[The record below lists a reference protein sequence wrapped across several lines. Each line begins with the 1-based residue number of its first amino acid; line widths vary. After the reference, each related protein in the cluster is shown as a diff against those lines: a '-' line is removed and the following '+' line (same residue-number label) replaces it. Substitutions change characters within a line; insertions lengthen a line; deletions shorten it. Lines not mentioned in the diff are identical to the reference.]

1 MELINQID
9 KTFLF
14 DKKEIR
20 IIGTCDEP
28 WFAAVDICNVLG
40 LKNVTVSLKNIPDKW
55 RDLKMLVTPFGNQ
68 NMIIINESALY
79 KLIMRS
85 NKQITE
91 KFQEFVCE
99 EILPSI
105 RKTGEFNLQKQ
116 LQEKDS
122 KIKDMQDKLDKKI
135 GQIKRRNNKKGEMIY
150 MGTNELD
157 KEFFKVG
164 ITCNANS
171 RISGL
176 STGTTTDF
184 VMKNKWYTNFNKEIE
199 DAVKKNFEEERYSM
213 RKELYTLESYNDI
226 HDYIDILV
234 KVFNDNDRHPQIEK
248 IPPPSIKRIKNP
260 LCLPEKPCTVCNI
273 VQQLENFYKA
283 EENTDKR
290 ENRCKKCVKKLQE
303 EYIEIKRK
311 TETLPTEKICTEC
324 NEICDLDDF
333 YKDNQK
339 FDKKSTKCKICF
351 KKIQDKEKVKI
362 DIKEYCCATCKIV
375 KPIDD
380 FHKLARSKT
389 GHKYNCKLCVL
400 IKAKSQ
406 YNNKKHFI

>member
-1 MELINQID
+1 MIYLINQID

-199 DAVKKNFEEERYSM
+199 RTFERCS
-213 RKELYTLESYNDI
+213 
-226 HDYIDILV
+226 
-234 KVFNDNDRHPQIEK
+234 Q
-248 IPPPSIKRIKNP
+248 
-260 LCLPEKPCTVCNI
+260 CLPTSYR
-273 VQQLENFYKA
+273 L
-283 EENTDKR
+283 R
-290 ENRCKKCVKKLQE
+290 GRLQW
-303 EYIEIKRK
+303 IE
-311 TETLPTEKICTEC
+311 
-324 NEICDLDDF
+324 
-333 YKDNQK
+333 
-339 FDKKSTKCKICF
+339 
-351 KKIQDKEKVKI
+351 
-362 DIKEYCCATCKIV
+362 
-375 KPIDD
+375 
-380 FHKLARSKT
+380 LAR
-389 GHKYNCKLCVL
+389 
-400 IKAKSQ
+400 
-406 YNNKKHFI
+406 